1 MFLKKGIVANL
12 EIEDT
17 DVVVALE
24 ELELAQE
31 WEVQDAED
39 PDVEVPDAEAPDA
52 EAQDVKYFLLINNF
66 KLLFINLWIGR
77 RS

>member
-52 EAQDVKYFLLINNF
+52 EAQDVK
-66 KLLFINLWIGR
+66 LLFINLWISR